1 MEHAQDA
8 YDKFA
13 AVRSLAGD
21 GERTEENPDSSLYH
35 DPLVFHKMIYIKL
48 YDAQNISK
56 HGMKSYGNL
65 DMFHPN

>member
-1 MEHAQDA
+1 M
-8 YDKFA
+8 KK
-13 AVRSLAGD
+13 
-21 GERTEENPDSSLYH
+21 NPDSILYH
-35 DPLVFHKMIYIKL
+35 DPLVFHKMIYIKF